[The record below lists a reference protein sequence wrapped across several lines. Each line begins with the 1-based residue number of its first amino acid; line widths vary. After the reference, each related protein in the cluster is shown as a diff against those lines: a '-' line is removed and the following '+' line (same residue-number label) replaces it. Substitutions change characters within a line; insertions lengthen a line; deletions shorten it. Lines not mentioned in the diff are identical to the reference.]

1 MNNMVG
7 MRGQDKLVYQ
17 IEFDDSGCI
26 FEEWCLE
33 WSLSALKAAFYAVS
47 AIGVIVHVV
56 GGVKL
61 TTHDYDIGY
70 FEGLRNAL
78 IYYVRMPNKEQWL
91 KWLEAELKNAKE
103 LRDESWI

>member
-1 MNNMVG
+1 
-7 MRGQDKLVYQ
+7 
-17 IEFDDSGCI
+17 
-26 FEEWCLE
+26 
-33 WSLSALKAAFYAVS
+33 
-47 AIGVIVHVV
+47 
-56 GGVKL
+56 L

-103 LRDESWI
+103 LRDES